1 MNDQNK
7 SRCGLSRRIFLR
19 TSGALL
25 AANYLRQPAVAQIP
39 AVVAADGASPVVSVR
54 TLGDQFLTNP
64 LNVTGLD
71 GATSTKLPSGD
82 ALWLFGDT
90 VEGPFD
96 SIRKLELTR
105 LRSNTGA
112 IVPPQDASDGIKKF
126 KFLSEDEKRPRQL
139 IPFASD
145 EDPARNR
152 IWAIHGVCV
161 GENIYLFYH
170 RISLLKGVDVFE
182 NFQLDGMG
190 IARAKA
196 SDLDFTRLKAPDGT
210 REFWKGSEPTFGV
223 FAERTAEYIYLWGS
237 LATAMYLARVK
248 PDALEDL
255 ASYEYLV
262 QAPTRNSLTNEVRW
276 SKKFEAT
283 APLFDSVP
291 NEMSAAY
298 NPHLEQY
305 VAFHSH
311 HRDNKI
317 VMRTASRITGPWS
330 SPHLLFQPPKKSE
343 ADLIYAAKE
352 HPELAR
358 LGGQV
363 LYVTY
368 VNSATYVPQ
377 MIEVTMK

>member
-1 MNDQNK
+1 
-7 SRCGLSRRIFLR
+7 LR
-19 TSGALL
+19 TAGSLL
-25 AANYLRQPAVAQIP
+25 AANCLRQSAVAQVP
-39 AVVAADGASPVVSVR
+39 AAVVPDGAEGASPVASVR
-54 TLGDQFLTNP
+54 ALGEQFLQNP

-82 ALWLFGDT
+82 ALWMFGDT

-96 SIRKLELTR
+96 SIRKLELTG

-112 IVPPQDASDGIKKF
+112 IVPPQDASGGIKKF
-126 KFLSEDEKRPRQL
+126 RFLSEDEKRPRQL
-139 IPFASD
+139 IPFAAD

-152 IWAIHGVCV
+152 IWAIHGTCV
-161 GENIYLFYH
+161 GESIYLFYH
-170 RISLLKGVDVFE
+170 RISLLRGVDVFE

-190 IARAKA
+190 IARADV
-196 SDLDFTRLKAPDGT
+196 SDFKFARLKAPHGT

-223 FAERTAEYIYLWGS
+223 FVERTADYIYLWGS
-237 LATAMYLARVK
+237 LATAMYLARTK
-248 PDALEDL
+248 PDALEDVS
-255 ASYEYLV
+255 SYEYLV
-262 QAPTRNSLTNEVRW
+262 QAPTRDSPTSEVRW
-276 SKKFEAT
+276 SREFEAT

-305 VAFHSH
+305 LAFHSL
-311 HRDNKI
+311 HRENRI
-317 VMRTASRITGPWS
+317 VMRTAPRISGPWS
-330 SPHLLFQPPKKSE
+330 LPQVVYQPPKKTDS
-343 ADLIYAAKE
+343 DLIYAAKE

-358 LGGQV
+358 RDGRV

-377 MIEVTMK
+377 MIEVTLK

>member
-1 MNDQNK
+1 
-7 SRCGLSRRIFLR
+7 
-19 TSGALL
+19 
-25 AANYLRQPAVAQIP
+25 
-39 AVVAADGASPVVSVR
+39 VAAGASELLVASVR
-54 TLGDQFLTNP
+54 ALGDQFLRNSV
-64 LNVTGLD
+64 NVTGLD
-71 GATSTKLPSGD
+71 GATSTQLPSGD
-82 ALWLFGDT
+82 TLWMFGDT
-90 VEGPFD
+90 VEGPFE

-126 KFLSEDEKRPRQL
+126 RFLSEDEKRPRQL
-139 IPFASD
+139 IPFADD

-161 GENIYLFYH
+161 GENIFLFYH

-190 IARAKA
+190 IARANV
-196 SDLDFTRLKAPDGT
+196 SDLNFTRLKAPDGT

-223 FAERTAEYIYLWGS
+223 FVERTADYVYLWGS
-237 LATAMYLARVK
+237 LGTAMYLARTR
-248 PDALEDL
+248 PDGIDDR

-262 QAPTRNSLTNEVRW
+262 QAPTRDKPASDVRW
-276 SKKFEAT
+276 SKKLEMT

-298 NPHLEQY
+298 NPHLDKY

-311 HRDNKI
+311 HRENRI
-317 VMRTASRITGPWS
+317 VLRTAPRITGPWS
-330 SPHLLFQPPKKSE
+330 LPQTVYQPPKKTD

-358 LGGQV
+358 HGGRV

-377 MIEVTMK
+377 MIEITLT